1 MQFVIAVYGDR
12 APSRGEVAE
21 VADIFVQSIA
31 PRSGCVRPTLPRKS
45 PKARCSPPLTL
56 PLRGSPSASKMRHG
70 RRTSRAPRGVPR
82 SRGEGWG
89 EGRFARIRRLNF
101 LPA

>member
-1 MQFVIAVYGDR
+1 MATGAVT
-12 APSRGEVAE
+12 PGEVAE
-21 VADIFVQSIA
+21 VADIFVQAIA

-56 PLRGSPSASKMRHG
+56 PLRGSPSPSKMRH
-70 RRTSRAPRGVPR
+70 RQAHLACAERVPP

-89 EGRFARIRRLNF
+89 EERFARIRRLNF